1 MKRAAALGVQAE
13 LELHRGGQSIAGA
26 RRVQLLAEIDR
37 AGSLTH
43 AARAV
48 GLSYK
53 GAWDAIEQMTNLA
66 GAPLV
71 ERTVGGKGGGRTALT
86 ARGQQLVRNFTLLQA
101 EHARFVERLNRR
113 AVDLAGDRALME
125 NLAMQTSARNQF
137 AGLVKRVRVGAVN
150 DEVVLE
156 VIGGLRIVATVT
168 AASRKSLGLK
178 LGTPAFA
185 LVKASSVMLMTG
197 GDAVR
202 LSARN
207 QLTGTVARVS
217 RGAVNSEVVLELPGG
232 GAIAAIVTVPSV
244 ASLGLAAGGQAT
256 ALFKASS
263 VIVGVSA

>member
-1 MKRAAALGVQAE
+1 MTRRVELGLQAE
-13 LELHRGGQSIAGA
+13 LELHRGGQAIAGA

-37 AGSLTH
+37 AGSLTQS
-43 AARAV
+43 AKAV

-86 ARGQQLVRNFTLLQA
+86 ARGRQLVRNFTLLQA

-113 AVDLAGDRALME
+113 AHDLAGDRSLME

-137 AGLVKRVRVGAVN
+137 AGHVKRVRVGAVN
-150 DEVVLE
+150 DEIVLD

-178 LGTPAFA
+178 LGVPAFA
-185 LVKASSVMLMTG
+185 LIKASSVMLMTG
-197 GDAVR
+197 SEAVR

-207 QLTGTVARVS
+207 QLTGMVARVS
-217 RGAVNSEVVLELPGG
+217 RGAVNSEIVLELPGG
-232 GAIAAIVTVPSV
+232 GAIAAIVTRQSV
-244 ASLGLAAGGQAT
+244 ESLGLAPGAQAT